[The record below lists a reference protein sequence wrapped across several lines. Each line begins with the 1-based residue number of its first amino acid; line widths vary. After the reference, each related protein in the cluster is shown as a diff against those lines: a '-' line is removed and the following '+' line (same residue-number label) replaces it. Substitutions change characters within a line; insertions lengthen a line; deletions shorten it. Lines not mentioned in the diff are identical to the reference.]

1 MRSNLPQHYL
11 SEGHQR
17 ILLLYILQLASNIIE
32 GNQKQIDFDI
42 HVEGKRIDLPSKV
55 TTAASTTLVTDEDS
69 AEQEHIKETINI
81 LTGGIETLNDDI
93 QQLSNESLQQSQLIE
108 TTEQNLAVLK
118 LSCEES
124 HASLNALNINMTLLQ
139 QDCSSFKQKVEERQ
153 LVSYDGTFIWK
164 ITNVEEKMSNTF

>member
-1 MRSNLPQHYL
+1 M
-11 SEGHQR
+11 
-17 ILLLYILQLASNIIE
+17 IE
-32 GNQKQIDFDI
+32 ENQKPARFYA
-42 HVEGKRIDLPSKV
+42 HVEQEMIDLPSKV

-124 HASLNALNINMTLLQ
+124 HANINALNINMTLLQ
-139 QDCSSFKQKVEERQ
+139 QDCSSLKQKVEERQ